1 LRPVFSSSFS
11 CNRAFL
17 PSHGRRS
24 CFSMPLDAWIVI
36 ASLLLFYSLW
46 KWCGLVN
53 AWIASMHRRP
63 PGTVSFDAF
72 FVL

>member
-1 LRPVFSSSFS
+1 
-11 CNRAFL
+11 
-17 PSHGRRS
+17 
-24 CFSMPLDAWIVI
+24 MI

-53 AWIASMHRRP
+53 AWIASMRRRP

-72 FVL
+72 FFMMRRMLMDLDFRDDDMDFLNSTLVCFRIS